1 MNSSLL
7 PSPNLLCEAAQ
18 AGSQGTRPLEVKL
31 STALLLAEQSARNT
45 RLEIAPAAIYGAW
58 RLCFIAPSKPR
69 LKDGKSTRRGFY
81 LPSWV
86 HGVLCIEPPNE
97 GKLPVIH
104 NQLKIGPLEIRF
116 SGQGQWLGKRNLFAF
131 EFTFLDAR
139 LGMFPLYR
147 GNISSAPQLP
157 METMGRRLPFFS
169 FFAASE
175 AYIAARGQ
183 SGGIALWTK
192 RPG

>member
-1 MNSSLL
+1 
-7 PSPNLLCEAAQ
+7 
-18 AGSQGTRPLEVKL
+18 
-31 STALLLAEQSARNT
+31 
-45 RLEIAPAAIYGAW
+45 
-58 RLCFIAPSKPR
+58 
-69 LKDGKSTRRGFY
+69 
-81 LPSWV
+81 V